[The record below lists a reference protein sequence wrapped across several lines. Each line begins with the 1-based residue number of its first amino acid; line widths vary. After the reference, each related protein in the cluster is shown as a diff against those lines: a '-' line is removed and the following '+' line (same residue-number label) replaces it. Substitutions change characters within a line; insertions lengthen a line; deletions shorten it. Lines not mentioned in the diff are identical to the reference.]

1 MAKVVNV
8 EGDNIKVISTDVDND
23 NNESNIVPSDTPSA
37 KEDIEQD
44 AKPMIIKR
52 DDKGK
57 IDMKHMK
64 LAWQHYLNN
73 RPIQNEQLGIP
84 WGFEVDASKTK
95 IICDEVT
102 GKPSTCTT

>member
-1 MAKVVNV
+1 MAKVFNV

-23 NNESNIVPSDTPSA
+23 NNETNIVPSDTPSA

-57 IDMKHMK
+57 KWTIK
-64 LAWQHYLNN
+64 
-73 RPIQNEQLGIP
+73 
-84 WGFEVDASKTK
+84 
-95 IICDEVT
+95 
-102 GKPSTCTT
+102 